1 MNAKRLL
8 EIREVAKKFL
18 SNLWKALAAGNT
30 QHLVVKEV

>member
-8 EIREVAKKFL
+8 EIREVAKKFP